1 MSLNEMF
8 VLEESITSRIQVRE
22 FNKSKNNGYARI
34 KNFPGASS
42 KELLRYIAPTLKK
55 GSKNIA
61 VLHTGVF
68 YWLFYNSLLQK
79 NSLRSVK
86 NLLSNL
92 INTGKK
98 FQAFSIEKVSIFNI
112 PLNSRISA
120 VIIKTVKKKKATLC
134 TGNLVIY
141 VDKANILKARFFSDG
156 LHLFETGKYLVTSN
170 FDNTVNNFLY
180 TRTRQNRD
188 PSRMFNESSSETI
201 ALKHYKNRQVGYLNS
216 NSLRN
221 KVN

>member
-1 MSLNEMF
+1 M
-8 VLEESITSRIQVRE
+8 
-22 FNKSKNNGYARI
+22 
-34 KNFPGASS
+34 
-42 KELLRYIAPTLKK
+42 
-55 GSKNIA
+55 
-61 VLHTGVF
+61 
-68 YWLFYNSLLQK
+68 
-79 NSLRSVK
+79 RSVK

-98 FQAFSIEKVSIFNI
+98 FQVFSIEKVSIFNI

-141 VDKANILKARFFSDG
+141 VDKTNILKARFFSDG